1 MIVWISFNVSHTV
14 YSFRLWSVLMCFCVF
29 FFVYVLLSG
38 GKIMSTKQMV
48 GGAGRIWALA
58 LYIYSFSKDLGYEH
72 K

>member
-48 GGAGRIWALA
+48 GVLGVFGLLLS
-58 LYIYSFSKDLGYEH
+58 LYIVSLKI
-72 K
+72 